1 MNEKTLPGISL
12 RLGVLLLLLCA
23 GLSVSQVETR
33 RITTML
39 KLHGAVVSQDEKVRR
54 HIRGKLAT
62 HEREIKQLLAR
73 GAQQMSALRTTI
85 YKIGKELAYTQKV
98 VVDGNYPGG
107 FDKYLRDAHD
117 YIHVPRS
124 TVMRYISNYQQV
136 DRLELPPSF
145 LSAADSA
152 HIDLA
157 ATRSLKILAL
167 EKISD
172 IKKMAAHKFV
182 ELFIRRSKTSSD
194 QRSSTP
200 VDDLEGWA
208 EKAAGEALEVVAT
221 FQEKQGVTPEK
232 AAEVAAAAGGALLNR
247 AKEIRNS

>member
-1 MNEKTLPGISL
+1 
-12 RLGVLLLLLCA
+12 
-23 GLSVSQVETR
+23 
-33 RITTML
+33 ML
-39 KLHGAVVSQDEKVRR
+39 KLQGTIVSQDEKVRR
-54 HIRGKLAT
+54 HIRDTLAT
-62 HEREIKQLLAR
+62 RERTIKKLLAR
-73 GAQQMSALRTTI
+73 GAEQMAALRTTI

-98 VVDGNYPGG
+98 VVAGNYPGG

-124 TVMRYISNYQQV
+124 TVMRYIFNYQQV

-172 IKKMAAHKFV
+172 LKKMAADKFV
-182 ELFIRRSKTSSD
+182 ELFIRRNNLSSEK
-194 QRSSTP
+194 RSSTP
-200 VDDLEGWA
+200 VDDLKGWA

-221 FQEKQGVTPEK
+221 FQEKEGVTPEK
-232 AAEVAAAAGGALLNR
+232 VAEVAAAAGDALLAR
-247 AKEIRNS
+247 AKEIKNS

>member
-1 MNEKTLPGISL
+1 MML
-12 RLGVLLLLLCA
+12 RLRG
-23 GLSVSQVETR
+23 S
-33 RITTML
+33 
-39 KLHGAVVSQDEKVRR
+39 VVSQDEKVRR
-54 HIRGKLAT
+54 QIRDKLAA
-62 HEREIKQLLAR
+62 HEREIKKLLAR

-124 TVMRYISNYQQV
+124 TVMRYISNYLQV

-172 IKKMAAHKFV
+172 IRKMAADKFV
-182 ELFIRRSKTSSD
+182 ELFIRRNTSSSEK
-194 QRSSTP
+194 RSSTP
-200 VDDLEGWA
+200 VDDLKGWA

-221 FQEKQGVTPEK
+221 FQEKEGVTPEK
-232 AAEVAAAAGGALLNR
+232 VAEVAAAAGDALLTR
-247 AKEIRNS
+247 AKEIKNS

>member
-1 MNEKTLPGISL
+1 
-12 RLGVLLLLLCA
+12 
-23 GLSVSQVETR
+23 
-33 RITTML
+33 ML
-39 KLHGAVVSQDEKVRR
+39 KLQGSIVSQDEKVRR

-62 HEREIKQLLAR
+62 RERGIKKLLAQ

-117 YIHVPRS
+117 YIPVPRS

-145 LSAADSA
+145 LSAADSV

-172 IKKMAAHKFV
+172 IRKMAADKFV
-182 ELFIRRSKTSSD
+182 ELFIRRSRTSSEN
-194 QRSSTP
+194 RRSTP
-200 VDDLEGWA
+200 VDDLKGWA
-208 EKAAGEALEVVAT
+208 EKAAGEALEVVTT
-221 FQEKQGVTPEK
+221 FQEKEGVTPEK
-232 AAEVAAAAGGALLNR
+232 ASEVAAAAGEALLSR
-247 AKEIRNS
+247 AKEIKKT

>member
-1 MNEKTLPGISL
+1 M
-12 RLGVLLLLLCA
+12 
-23 GLSVSQVETR
+23 
-33 RITTML
+33 ML
-39 KLHGAVVSQDEKVRR
+39 KLQGSIVSQDEKVRR
-54 HIRGKLAT
+54 HIRGKLAG
-62 HEREIKQLLAR
+62 HEREINKLLAR

-117 YIHVPRS
+117 YIHVPRT

-136 DRLELPPSF
+136 DRLELPSSF

-172 IKKMAAHKFV
+172 IKKMAADKFV
-182 ELFIRRSKTSSD
+182 KLFIRRPKVSSEN
-194 QRSSTP
+194 RRSTP
-200 VDDLEGWA
+200 VDDLKGWA

-221 FQEKQGVTPEK
+221 FQEKQGATPEK
-232 AAEVAAAAGGALLNR
+232 VAEVAAAAGDALLTR
-247 AKEIRNS
+247 AEEIKKKQS